1 MIMLPIKTTFIF
13 MLITGVLLLTCEHH
27 NPFNPDSPDY
37 DPPRV
42 TINSVNTGGEPDST
56 ASETIIMYISGNRPE
71 VDIRYG
77 IDSVWS
83 KWAKDFKG
91 DSIIIADLT
100 TGKHIITLQGRY
112 DDAGDTHDTSF
123 TIFKVDAPYFI
134 HDSTSLLADS
144 LIQIR
149 AGENCTLTVHPD
161 GTQPFTLVWYR
172 DTMLIDST
180 DAEILI
186 ITNFAES
193 DSGLYYC
200 IAKGRWGEA
209 VSDSVILKY
218 LPPVNH
224 QPEALPDSF
233 TVNEDDTLT
242 VKNDRSILKND
253 TDADNDSLKVIL
265 ADSTHD
271 GTITLL
277 SNGAFTYTPAAD
289 FSGKDSFIYKAV
301 DHYGAE
307 SEPVSVQITVE
318 AVNDLP
324 ILINNNDLTVSEG
337 GSVTVDTQHLFVT
350 DIESG
355 TDELIFTLTLAP
367 RNGLVFRADSILT
380 ENATFTQEDIN
391 GKIITYR
398 HNGSETTSDTF
409 FLSVSDGDKGAIDS
423 VEVLCIVAPV
433 NDTPYIASKLDVGV
447 TEGGIKAITSA
458 TLIVRDNDNTPDE
471 LTFTLIAAPL
481 YGSITLTGLTLEAGD
496 SFTQQDIDSGRISY
510 RHDKSINVTRDS
522 LSFTVHDTGGAAIEK
537 TSLIIRIGTIDDPPA
552 AIDQQVS
559 TNEDTPLSITLSAN
573 DPEGAGVSG
582 WEISRQPEHGTLT
595 GAGGTRVY
603 TPEQDFFGADTFMFR
618 ANDGVNWSDTGII
631 AITVLPVNDA
641 PVWKHGTIELSVK
654 EGTLLQIDL
663 DTLFDKDPEG
673 DQVTFSKK
681 TGVGII
687 TGSSWSWS
695 PGFFAATDS
704 PANCTITSRDNG
716 SPAQSSDII
725 LNITVNDSLCKLTVF
740 VTTGTGTI
748 QVQPNETHFDPGTEV
763 KVTAVP
769 GSEYVFKNW
778 TGDISGADSGSATI
792 TATMNSDKNIS
803 AKFVQISETV
813 TLNIGESYVHG
824 SLYTNGY
831 YFLSTRTTP
840 AKLLRINA
848 DNLSAYDEITFS
860 EGHEFADQITY
871 VKSLNKLY
879 IVFGDKLRTAIAEV
893 DPITMEFNEDAIVDS
908 LHGTSP
914 LFLTSGGQSICND
927 DDFLYVVTCRIDTSR
942 ILKYSLTTM
951 SSTPVAVLNFPQG
964 NQLAH
969 AIRYENGYLYVSNGS
984 GSPWVAR
991 VNASSLEID
1000 EIQGYDGTAFTDDFT
1015 IHGNYLFLGIE
1026 ADYTNNRSGQIL
1038 RVDKNDLTSF
1048 YHFSTGIKGGP
1059 DSGNGFNYSVQ
1070 EFGGNIW
1077 TTFATSPG
1085 IITRIN
1091 PVSLEYQNYSLPYNF
1106 PNEIIPDGSR
1116 RILITYWDQDP
1127 GKIQAFDPVYLIG
1140 REIE

>member
-1 MIMLPIKTTFIF
+1 
-13 MLITGVLLLTCEHH
+13 MLITGILLLTCEHH

-200 IAKGRWGEA
+200 ITKGRWGEA

-218 LPPVNH
+218 LPPLNH

-242 VKNDRSILKND
+242 VKNDHSILKND

-301 DHYGAE
+301 DHYEAE

-324 ILINNNDLTVSEG
+324 ILINNNDLPVSEG
-337 GSVTVDTQHLFVT
+337 GSVTIDTQHLFVT

-367 RNGLVFRADSILT
+367 RNGLVFRADTILT

-510 RHDKSINVTRDS
+510 RHDKSINTTRDS

-537 TSLIIRIGTIDDPPA
+537 TYLIIRIGAIDDPPA

-603 TPEQDFFGADTFMFR
+603 TPEEDFFGADTFMFR

-641 PVWKHGTIELSVK
+641 PVWKHETIELSVK
-654 EGTLLQIDL
+654 EGTLLRIDL

-681 TGVGII
+681 TGVGIV

-725 LNITVNDSLCKLTVF
+725 LNITVNDSLCKLTVS

-748 QVQPNETHFDPGTEV
+748 QVRPNETHFDPGTEV

-778 TGDISGADSGSATI
+778 TGDISGADSGNATI

-831 YFLSTRTTP
+831 YFLSTRTVP
-840 AKLLRINA
+840 AKLLRLNA
-848 DNLSAYDEITFS
+848 DSLSDYQEITFS
-860 EGHEFADQITY
+860 EGHDCADQITY
-871 VKSLNKLY
+871 VESKNKLY
-879 IVFGDKLRTAIAEV
+879 VVFGARDRTVIAEV
-893 DPITMEFNEDAIVDS
+893 DPLTLEYDEDAIIDS
-908 LHGTSP
+908 LYGTMPSN
-914 LFLTSGGQSICND
+914 SQGGQSLCND
-927 DDFLYVVTCRIDTSR
+927 GKFLYVSTARTDTSR
-942 ILKYSLTTM
+942 ILKYSLSTM
-951 SSTPVAVLNFPQG
+951 ASQPVAVLIIPPEYTY
-964 NQLAH
+964 AH
-969 AIRYENGYLYVSNGS
+969 SICHENGKLYVANGY
-984 GSPWVAR
+984 GAPWAAR
-991 VNASSLEID
+991 INASTLQID
-1000 EIQGYDGTAFTDDFT
+1000 EIQRFPGVGFTDDMA
-1015 IHGNYLFLGIE
+1015 IYGNYLFLGIE
-1026 ADYTNNRSGQIL
+1026 AENTHEQSGKIL
-1038 RVDKNDLTSF
+1038 RIDKNNFDSYYYF
-1048 YHFSTGIKGGP
+1048 DTGTKGGS
-1059 DSGNGFNYSVQ
+1059 DNGSGYNYGVQ
-1070 EFGGNIW
+1070 EFDGIIW
-1077 TTFATSPG
+1077 AIFATNPG
-1085 IITRIN
+1085 TITIIN
-1091 PVSLEYQNYSLPYNF
+1091 PASLEYQNYSLPYNT
-1106 PNEIIPDGSR
+1106 PNEIVSDGKR
-1116 RILITYWDQDP
+1116 FLITYWDQDP